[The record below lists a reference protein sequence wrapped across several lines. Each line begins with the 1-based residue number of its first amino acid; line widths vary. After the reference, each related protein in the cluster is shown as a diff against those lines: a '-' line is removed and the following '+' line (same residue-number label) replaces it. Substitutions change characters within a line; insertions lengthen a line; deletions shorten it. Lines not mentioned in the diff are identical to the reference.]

1 MEEREPSYTVGGYV
15 RECSHYGEQYWR
27 FLKKLKLELLYDP
40 VIPLLGIHL
49 GKTSNPKRYMYP
61 HVYNSTYNNQDKE
74 AT

>member
-1 MEEREPSYTVGGYV
+1 MEEKKSSYTVGRNVNWYI
-15 RECSHYGEQYWR
+15 HYREQYWR

>member
-1 MEEREPSYTVGGYV
+1 MEKRELSYTVGRNVNWYT
-15 RECSHYGEQYWR
+15 HYREQYWR

-40 VIPLLGIHL
+40 AIPLLGIHL
-49 GKTSNPKRYMYP
+49 DKTSNPKRYTYP